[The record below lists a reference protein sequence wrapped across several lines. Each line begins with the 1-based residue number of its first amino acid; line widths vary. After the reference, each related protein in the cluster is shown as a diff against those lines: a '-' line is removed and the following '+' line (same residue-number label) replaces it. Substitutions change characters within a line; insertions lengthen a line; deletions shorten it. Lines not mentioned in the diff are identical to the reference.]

1 MLQLAESEYLNVLFV
16 EDDIDHF
23 TYFSHLLSQIDTK
36 VITDRSVSLERA
48 RELLATKSFDLV
60 LLDIGL
66 PDSIGLDTVKNIV
79 GQTECPVVVLSA
91 CDDPYLAREAVRLGA
106 QDFLVKSEVTV
117 HSLTRAAQYA
127 VDRVDLLK
135 AASQSKQFSN
145 EFLRTVSHDLR
156 APLARLAQLT
166 EILREDFGEAFA
178 DKEALKIMEGIE
190 VESKYL
196 AQFIQHLYSFC
207 KEDDSRRALQLEPI
221 SLLIP
226 LVRTL
231 EVLGAQ
237 IDSLG
242 ARICVGRMPVLHI
255 DNTLLAHVFQNL
267 IGNALKYSGGRRP
280 KITIEA
286 VSHPA
291 KCVVTVSDN
300 GLGVSEEELD
310 RVFEPFYRSQSAAV
324 LDGNGVGLAFCKKVI
339 TCHGGRIWASASKS
353 GGCIISFTLPLEQ
366 YSSRDMV

>member
-1 MLQLAESEYLNVLFV
+1 
-16 EDDIDHF
+16 
-23 TYFSHLLSQIDTK
+23 
-36 VITDRSVSLERA
+36 
-48 RELLATKSFDLV
+48 
-60 LLDIGL
+60 
-66 PDSIGLDTVKNIV
+66 
-79 GQTECPVVVLSA
+79 VVVLSA
-91 CDDPYLAREAVRLGA
+91 CDDPLLAREAVRLGA

-135 AASQSKQFSN
+135 AASHSKQFSN

-166 EILREDFGEAFA
+166 EILREDYGDVLTSNDAQKLL
-178 DKEALKIMEGIE
+178 DGIE
-190 VESKYL
+190 DESRYL
-196 AQFIQHLYSFC
+196 AHFVQHLYSFC
-207 KEDDSRRALQLEPI
+207 KQDESRRALQLEPI
-221 SLLIP
+221 SLLVP

-231 EVLGAQ
+231 DILGSE
-237 IDSLG
+237 IDQHQG
-242 ARICVGRMPVLHI
+242 RICIGRMPILFV
-255 DNTLLAHVFQNL
+255 DSTLIAHVFQNL

-280 KITIEA
+280 KITVEA
-286 VSHPA
+286 VCHPA

-310 RVFEPFYRSQSAAV
+310 RVFEPFYRSQYAAV

-339 TCHGGRIWASASKS
+339 TCHGGRIWASSSKS

-366 YSSRDMV
+366 VPSADII